1 MTCKPAEPAKN
12 VAFPH
17 AMKPFLLRRLAH
29 RKIWSRIFNER
40 LTEPLH
46 MNFLSLFVWVFGSY
60 RAKVDYDLVVR
71 QNNAYGSSK
80 LRMRTDLGIWIN

>member
-1 MTCKPAEPAKN
+1 
-12 VAFPH
+12 
-17 AMKPFLLRRLAH
+17 
-29 RKIWSRIFNER
+29 
-40 LTEPLH
+40 